1 MIPII
6 TNCLPELLDGF
17 FILSLNPANPTIA
30 KPTLTGIFLKA
41 PKTKETT
48 EDTAVESQDISDD
61 AACLNSTPFVYPQ
74 SRCGAA

>member
-1 MIPII
+1 MYPHSKP
-6 TNCLPELLDGF
+6 T
-17 FILSLNPANPTIA
+17 ANAMVRQIEPTIA

-48 EDTAVESQDISDD
+48 EDTAVASQDISDD
-61 AACLNSTPFVYPQ
+61 AACLNSTPFVHPQ